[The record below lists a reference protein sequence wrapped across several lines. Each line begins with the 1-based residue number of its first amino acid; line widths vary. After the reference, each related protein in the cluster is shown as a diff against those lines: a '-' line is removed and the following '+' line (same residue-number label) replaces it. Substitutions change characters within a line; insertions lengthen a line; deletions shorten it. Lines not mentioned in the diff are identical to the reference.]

1 MWWTSAAAV
10 VPQSGFVLPRRTTRP
25 GTKDQY
31 ITALPVVGFKDRKLW
46 LNAGSASPRTR
57 VPLRQCIV
65 TCATSAV
72 ATEPERKPTEEDHV
86 KRLMKEIR
94 DKNVVTIAQVA
105 PAVRASIGEEF
116 GLEPGTVVTGK
127 LVSALRMLGF
137 DYVFDVIAGA
147 DLTIME
153 EGTELLHRL
162 RKHLTGSPAEAGD
175 LPMMTSC
182 CPGWIEFCEKCSPEM
197 LPYISTAKS
206 PHMMQGAVLKA
217 FFSDVSGHSEDSMR
231 VCSVMPCVKKQGEAD
246 RMPYRTKA
254 GNRQVD
260 HVLTTTRLAKLL
272 KDENINLPDLPEGH
286 FDSFMGYGTGAS
298 VLFGTT
304 GGVMEAAL
312 RTVYDLA
319 APESAREMGRL
330 EFEEVRGL
338 DGIKEASIVIPA
350 NPTGP
355 LGNTEPFELRVAVAN
370 GLGNAKKML
379 KQVLD
384 GDLKYHFIEVMACIG
399 GCSGGG
405 GQPRTKSSDVLKARQ
420 QALYQLDKGETIR
433 KSYLNPVIQGLYTEY
448 LEKPGSKIAEELLH
462 TEYQECGP
470 YKYNMF
476 RHEDVKGDEEKC
488 DVEECDAEDI

>member
-1 MWWTSAAAV
+1 MV
-10 VPQSGFVLPRRTTRP
+10 QQPGLVLPRRRTRLGAREHCGIP
-25 GTKDQY
+25 
-31 ITALPVVGFKDRKLW
+31 LPILGLSDRKLRQ
-46 LNAGSASPRTR
+46 NARVENTRTR
-57 VPLRQCIV
+57 DPWGRGLV
-65 TCATSAV
+65 TCATSSMV
-72 ATEPERKPTEEDHV
+72 TESERKPTEEDHV
-86 KRLMKEIR
+86 ERLMKEIR
-94 DKNVVTIAQVA
+94 DKKVVTIAQIA

-116 GLEPGTVVTGK
+116 GLAPGTVVTGK
-127 LVSALRMLGF
+127 LVSALRKLGF

-182 CPGWIEFCEKCSPEM
+182 CPGWIDFCEKCSPEM

-217 FFSDVSGHSEDSMR
+217 FVSDVSGHSEDSLR
-231 VCSVMPCVKKQGEAD
+231 VCSMMPCVRKQGEAD
-246 RMPYRTKA
+246 RMPYRTEA
-254 GNRQVD
+254 GNRHVD

-272 KDENINLPDLPEGH
+272 KDENISLPDMPEGH

-350 NPTGP
+350 NPDGP

-379 KQVLD
+379 KMVLD
-384 GDLKYHFIEVMACIG
+384 GDLKYHFVEVMACIG

-405 GQPRTKSSDVLKARQ
+405 GQPRVKSSDVLKARQ
-420 QALYQLDKGETIR
+420 QALYELDKGETIR
-433 KSYLNPVIQGLYTEY
+433 KSYLNPIIQGLYTEY
-448 LEKPGSKIAEELLH
+448 LENPGSKIAEELLH

-476 RHEDVKGDEEKC
+476 KHEDTKGDEEEC
-488 DVEECDAEDI
+488 DVEECNAEDL